1 MEGDPCGG
9 TPIQP
14 YPPLTARRLK
24 AMRELHRAVGRLC
37 LPLLVVA
44 VTGCAA
50 VESQAKHAASA
61 AVDKGVSVAAEAIV
75 GAAFTDALS
84 RLGITLD
91 GEPSC
96 SSKLDTDVKGLTVK
110 GTVNCSATTDSGKAA
125 AATFKGVI
133 AVGSRATS
141 CKGHFLVTVDGKAKV
156 DKDVDVC
163 ELAKS
168 S

>member
-9 TPIQP
+9 TPIRP
-14 YPPLTARRLK
+14 YPSVTARRLGD
-24 AMRELHRAVGRLC
+24 MGLRRVGGLLL
-37 LPLLVVA
+37 LPVIIAA
-44 VTGCAA
+44 VTGCGA
-50 VESQAKHAASA
+50 VESQAKQAASA
-61 AVDKGVSVAAEAIV
+61 AVDKGVSAAAEGVV

-125 AATFKGVI
+125 SGAFKGVI
-133 AVGSRATS
+133 AVGGNATS
-141 CKGHFLVTVDGKAKV
+141 CKGHFLVKVDGRAKL

-163 ELAKS
+163 ELAKPS
-168 S
+168 